1 MPIRLIDREREYSID
16 IDGTI
21 FYYRQ
26 LNGRDQAMLGLCLSE
41 CNLSKDMDKQ
51 KTVME
56 IARHLPEIEP
66 ILSRAIVRTE
76 NPELTPSKIMDSI
89 ADPSDYLL
97 LAFEIFNRSAVKEEE
112 AKNSYCSSDSDTPK
126 DAGTARAAMTE
137 NA

>member
-1 MPIRLIDREREYSID
+1 MPVRLIDPKQEYSID

-41 CNLSKDMDKQ
+41 CKISKGMDNQ
-51 KTVME
+51 KAIME
-56 IARHLPEIEP
+56 IAKHLPEIEP

-76 NPELTPSKIMDSI
+76 NPELTPSKIMDSL
-89 ADPSDYLL
+89 ADPADYLR
-97 LAFEIFNRSAVKEEE
+97 LAFEIFNKSAVKEEE
-112 AKNSYCSSDSDTPK
+112 AKNSGCSSGSDAPK
-126 DAGTARAAMTE
+126 DAGTARAATTE